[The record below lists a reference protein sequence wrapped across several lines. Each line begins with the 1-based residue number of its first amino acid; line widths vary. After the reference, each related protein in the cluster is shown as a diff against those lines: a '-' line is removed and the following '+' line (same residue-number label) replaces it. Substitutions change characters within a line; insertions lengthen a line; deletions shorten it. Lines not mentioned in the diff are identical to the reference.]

1 LSADRTDPHDV
12 LKEEVGW
19 MGDGSRKVLFA
30 ASVHDFFRQIISLAL
45 ENQRATVQQATE
57 LYLANLLGAFV
68 QTESL
73 LDREDDGILHQ
84 RPLALLLKD
93 ALDAEETVQ
102 RARMLRRLGDTSL
115 FVSGMFGECLNR
127 GAVDVDYYIEMGGRA
142 YDALGDVAARRG
154 AERSLWNELSEKFSQ
169 LVEVLNEVAERT
181 LLNSDTGL
189 VRLYEKWMR
198 TGNARVGVLL
208 REQGVPAIV
217 GAPGKRF
224 VQ

>member
-1 LSADRTDPHDV
+1 
-12 LKEEVGW
+12 

-45 ENQRATVQQATE
+45 ENQRASVQQATE
-57 LYLANLLGAFV
+57 LYLANLLGGFV

-73 LDREDDGILHQ
+73 LDREDDGTLHQ

-93 ALDAEETVQ
+93 ALDAEETAQ
-102 RARMLRRLGDTSL
+102 RARLLRRLGDTSL
-115 FVSGMFGECLNR
+115 FVSGMFGEYLNR
-127 GAVDVDYYIEMGGRA
+127 GVVDVDYYIELGGRA

-154 AERSLWNELSEKFSQ
+154 AERSLWNELSEKFSK

-189 VRLYEKWMR
+189 VRLYEKWMK

-208 REQGVPAIV
+208 REQGVPAIL
-217 GAPGKRF
+217 GAPRKRF

>member
-1 LSADRTDPHDV
+1 
-12 LKEEVGW
+12 
-19 MGDGSRKVLFA
+19 MGDGSKKVLFA

-45 ENQRATVQQATE
+45 ENQRASVQQATE
-57 LYLANLLGAFV
+57 LYLTNLLGGFV
-68 QTESL
+68 QAESL
-73 LDREDDGILHQ
+73 LEREDDGTLHQ

-93 ALDAEETVQ
+93 ALDAEETAQ
-102 RARMLRRLGDTSL
+102 RARLLRRLGDTSL

-127 GAVDVDYYIEMGGRA
+127 RAVDVDYYIELGGRA

-154 AERSLWNELSEKFSQ
+154 AERSLWNELSEKFSK

-189 VRLYEKWMR
+189 LRLYEKWMK
-198 TGNARVGVLL
+198 TGNARVAVLL

-217 GAPGKRF
+217 GAPRKRF

>member
-1 LSADRTDPHDV
+1 V
-12 LKEEVGW
+12 
-19 MGDGSRKVLFA
+19 GDGSRKVLFA

-45 ENQRATVQQATE
+45 ENQRASVQQATE
-57 LYLANLLGAFV
+57 LYLANLLGGFV

-73 LDREDDGILHQ
+73 LDRDEDGSLQQ

-93 ALDAEETVQ
+93 ALDAEETAQ
-102 RARMLRRLGDTSL
+102 RARLLRRLGDTSL
-115 FVSGMFGECLNR
+115 FISGMFGECLNR
-127 GAVDVDYYIEMGGRA
+127 SAVDVDYYIEMGGRA
-142 YDALGDVAARRG
+142 YDALGDVAARHG

-181 LLNSDTGL
+181 LLNSDAGL
-189 VRLYEKWMR
+189 VRLYEKWMK
-198 TGNARVGVLL
+198 TGSARVGVLL

-217 GAPGKRF
+217 GVPRGRF

>member
-1 LSADRTDPHDV
+1 
-12 LKEEVGW
+12 
-19 MGDGSRKVLFA
+19 MGQIGDDGKVLFA
-30 ASVHDFFRQIISLAL
+30 ATVHDFFRQILSIAL
-45 ENQRATVQQATE
+45 ENQRRSVEQATE
-57 LYLANLLGAFV
+57 LYLANLLGGFV

-73 LDREDDGILHQ
+73 LFRDENGILHQ

-93 ALDAEETVQ
+93 ALDAEETAA
-102 RARMLRRLGDTSL
+102 RARLLRRLGDTSL
-115 FVSGMFGECLNR
+115 FVSGMFGECLSR
-127 GAVDVDYYIEMGGRA
+127 SVVDVDYYIEMGGRA
-142 YDALGDVAARRG
+142 YDALGEVAARRG
-154 AERSLWNELSEKFSQ
+154 VERSLWDELSEKFSQ

-189 VRLYEKWMR
+189 VRLYEKWMK
-198 TGNARVGVLL
+198 TGSARVGVML

>member
-1 LSADRTDPHDV
+1 
-12 LKEEVGW
+12 

-45 ENQRATVQQATE
+45 ENQRASVQQATE
-57 LYLANLLGAFV
+57 LYLANLLGGFV

-73 LDREDDGILHQ
+73 LEREDDGTLHQ

-93 ALDAEETVQ
+93 ALDAEETAQ
-102 RARMLRRLGDTSL
+102 RARLLRRLGDTSL
-115 FVSGMFGECLNR
+115 FVSGMFGEYLNR
-127 GAVDVDYYIEMGGRA
+127 GVVDVDYYIELGGRA

-154 AERSLWNELSEKFSQ
+154 AERSLWNELSEKFSK

-189 VRLYEKWMR
+189 VRLYEKWMK

-208 REQGVPAIV
+208 REQGVPAIL
-217 GAPGKRF
+217 GAPRKRF

>member
-1 LSADRTDPHDV
+1 
-12 LKEEVGW
+12 

-30 ASVHDFFRQIISLAL
+30 ATVHDFFRQIISLAL
-45 ENQRATVQQATE
+45 ENQRASVQQATE

-73 LDREDDGILHQ
+73 LDREDDRTLHQ

-93 ALDAEETVQ
+93 ALDAQETAE
-102 RARMLRRLGDTSL
+102 RARLLRRLGDTSL
-115 FVSGMFGECLNR
+115 FVSGMFGEYLNR

-154 AERSLWNELSEKFSQ
+154 AERSLWNELSEKFSK

-189 VRLYEKWMR
+189 VRLYEKWMK

-208 REQGVPAIV
+208 REQGVPAIL
-217 GAPGKRF
+217 GMPRKRF

>member
-1 LSADRTDPHDV
+1 
-12 LKEEVGW
+12 
-19 MGDGSRKVLFA
+19 MGQIGDDGKDLFA
-30 ASVHDFFRQIISLAL
+30 ATVHDFFRQILALAL
-45 ENQRATVQQATE
+45 ENQRRSVEQATE
-57 LYLANLLGAFV
+57 LYLANLLGGFV
-68 QTESL
+68 QTEAL
-73 LDREDDGILHQ
+73 LSRDEEGTLHQ

-93 ALDAEETVQ
+93 ALDAEETAA
-102 RARMLRRLGDTSL
+102 RARLLRRLGDTSL
-115 FVSGMFGECLNR
+115 FVSGMFGECLTR
-127 GAVDVDYYIEMGGRA
+127 KAVDVDYYIEMGGRA

-154 AERSLWNELSEKFSQ
+154 AERSLWDELSEKFSQ

>member
-1 LSADRTDPHDV
+1 
-12 LKEEVGW
+12 

-30 ASVHDFFRQIISLAL
+30 ATVHDFFRQIISLAL
-45 ENQRATVQQATE
+45 ENQRASVQQATE
-57 LYLANLLGAFV
+57 LYLANLLGGFV

-73 LDREDDGILHQ
+73 LEREDDRTLHQ

-93 ALDAEETVQ
+93 ALDAEETAQ
-102 RARMLRRLGDTSL
+102 RARLLRRLGDTSL
-115 FVSGMFGECLNR
+115 FVSGMFGEYLNR

-142 YDALGDVAARRG
+142 YDALGEVAARRG
-154 AERSLWNELSEKFSQ
+154 AERSLWNELSEKFSK

-189 VRLYEKWMR
+189 VRLYEKWMK
-198 TGNARVGVLL
+198 TGNARIGVLL

-217 GAPGKRF
+217 GMPRKRF